1 VVIAK
6 RSFAKSLVSLDG
18 VFDFLQEFTDE
29 EAIAEKHVFA
39 INLVVEELFTNMVKY
54 SGGADHEIAI
64 SIDKNDHQVMLQ
76 LTDFDSDP
84 FDPESVSDVDVSAPI
99 EERQPGGLGLHIVRT
114 MVDDLHY
121 EMDERKLTISVRKSL
136 ES

>member
-1 VVIAK
+1 MIAK
-6 RSFAKSLVSLDG
+6 RRFAKSLGSLDG

-54 SGGADHEIAI
+54 SGGADREIAI

-114 MVDDLHY
+114 MVDDLRY